1 MGMNMALSV
10 LMALVSATWAYAD
23 VVGPC
28 AFIGSDIESCHI
40 PEGTVSV
47 GAGAFAG
54 SSLKEIVIPE
64 GVVSIGDYA
73 FSGCRSLASVSLPSS
88 LRVIGTGAFAGCESL
103 EDVSV
108 PDAVEMIGD
117 SAFRGSGL
125 MSFVPGPE
133 SKLRSIGAISFYGCD
148 DLATV
153 IFPSGLSHVGSGA
166 FMGCGKLS
174 TIILPGYLRELP
186 DLLFAGDSLI
196 AEISIPGSLLS
207 VGDAAM
213 DGCSGLRR
221 IDAVTLDRVPEP
233 GADVW
238 HGVPAAGVNLYVS
251 ESAGQAFRADPQ
263 WGSFN
268 VISGTTGVEDVM
280 ADSGSSCGLSVVA
293 SGSVFEIKA
302 SENIKLLRIYT
313 VDGRLLLSASIGK
326 AETSVS
332 LPSGNAGVPLFVSA
346 LLENG
351 QSVTT
356 KVLLN

>member
-1 MGMNMALSV
+1 MGMKTALSV
-10 LMALVSATWAYAD
+10 LMALVSAMWAYAD
-23 VVGPC
+23 VVEPC
-28 AFIGSDIESCHI
+28 AFIGSDIESFHI

-47 GAGAFAG
+47 GEGAFAG
-54 SSLKEIVIPE
+54 SSLKEVVIPE
-64 GVVSIGDYA
+64 GVISIGDYA
-73 FSGCRSLASVSLPSS
+73 FSGCRSLSAVSLPSS
-88 LRVIGTGAFAGCESL
+88 LRIIGTGAFAGCESL
-103 EDVSV
+103 EDISV
-108 PDAVEMIGD
+108 PDAVEMIGEN
-117 SAFRGSGL
+117 AFRGSGL
-125 MSFVPGPE
+125 MSFVPGTE

-148 DLATV
+148 NLATV
-153 IFPSGLSHVGSGA
+153 ILPSGLSYVGSGA

-174 TIILPGYLRELP
+174 TIILPGFLRELP

-196 AEISIPGSLLS
+196 SEISIPGALLK

-221 IDAVTLDRVPEP
+221 IDAVTLDCVPEP
-233 GADVW
+233 GTDVW
-238 HGVPAAGVNLYVS
+238 HGVPAAGVNLYVA

-280 ADSGSSCGLSVVA
+280 ADGSSCGLSVVV
-293 SGSVFEIKA
+293 SGATFEIRA

-313 VDGRLLLSASIGK
+313 IDGRLLLSSGIGM

-332 LPSGNAGVPLFVSA
+332 LPSGNTGVPLFVSA